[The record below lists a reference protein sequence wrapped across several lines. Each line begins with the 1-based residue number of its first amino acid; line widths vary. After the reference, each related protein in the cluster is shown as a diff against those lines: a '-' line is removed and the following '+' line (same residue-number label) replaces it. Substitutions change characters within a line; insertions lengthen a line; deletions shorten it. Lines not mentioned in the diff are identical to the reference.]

1 MYSQKKNLVAFLF
14 LFLLVLFAYSTN
26 YLASWHF
33 DDYPNLLDNPKIHVN
48 DFKLKNFKEAL
59 FGGYDEG
66 QYLDKRMYR
75 PVPMLTFALNWY
87 IGKDNVFGYHIV
99 NNFIHL
105 LTTFFL
111 FLTVLNLLMSPNL
124 KGKYQGSEYAIAFL
138 SAILWAVNPIQTQAV
153 TYLVQRMASFG
164 AMFYIIGIYFYL
176 KTRLSA
182 PGSKRFLFIAG
193 CLLSF
198 VLAYGSKENT
208 VTFPIAVAMIEVLFF
223 QDLKDKNNRKRVV
236 GAVTISG
243 IFLVAIL
250 TILYVKGYIPHILKA
265 YENRMFTLQ
274 ERLMTEPRIIMYYLS
289 QIFYPIASRFS
300 LVHDIKISTSLLKP
314 WTTIPSIFA
323 IILLLGIGFS
333 QIIKRPIIA
342 LGIFFFFMNHIIES
356 TAIPLELVFEHRNYL
371 PSLFFFFPVSTGL
384 IWLVNYFKEK
394 NPLLQKLLAVS
405 IAGVILSFCAGTIV
419 RNRAWATEKSLW
431 EDCIAKAPGM
441 ARPYHNLAYYHY
453 RKIGDNNKAMEFY
466 KRSLTKRYT
475 HTKTGYALTYN
486 SMATIYYEICDYK
499 SSIKYFKK
507 ALEIQ
512 PHYPNASY
520 NLTMVY
526 VRTGRFSNALQSV
539 DRLFAECKGS
549 KSSSDALQTKGLVLL
564 TAGRLDEAISNL
576 KSALDINAGNEKAHM
591 NMGVAL
597 SLKGEYKKADIFLKN
612 AYRLSPKDIFV
623 HFARI
628 ENSVRSG
635 NKENTDHFLSM
646 LLESFDKNTIIQLLK
661 RLDKNNIIAPLSQKL
676 LVEAMKTKMPVL
688 ANINLEAA
696 CFEKP

>member
-1 MYSQKKNLVAFLF
+1 MYSQKKNLVTFLF
-14 LFLLVLFAYSTN
+14 LFLLVFFAYSTN
-26 YLASWHF
+26 YKASWHF

-59 FGGYDEG
+59 FAGYDKG
-66 QYLDKRMYR
+66 QYSSKKMYR

-87 IGKDNVFGYHIV
+87 IGKDNVLGYHIV
-99 NNFIHL
+99 NNAIHL
-105 LTTFFL
+105 VTTIFL
-111 FLTVLNLLMSPNL
+111 FLTVLNLLKSPKL
-124 KGKYQGSEYAIAFL
+124 RIKHQGNEYLIAFL
-138 SAILWAVNPIQTQAV
+138 SAIFWALNPIQTQAV

-176 KTRLSA
+176 KARMS
-182 PGSKRFLFIAG
+182 SSMHNRCLFIAG

-198 VLAYGSKENT
+198 VLAVGSKENT
-208 VTFPIAVAMIEVLFF
+208 VTFPVAVAMIEILFF
-223 QDLKDKNNRKRVV
+223 QDLKDRDNRRKVV

-243 IFLVAIL
+243 IFLAAIL
-250 TILYVKGYIPHILKA
+250 TILYIKGTVPHHFKG
-265 YENRMFTLQ
+265 YENRTFTMR

-314 WTTIPSIFA
+314 WTTILSIFA

-342 LGIFFFFMNHIIES
+342 LGIFFYFMNHIIES
-356 TAIPLELVFEHRNYL
+356 TAIPLELIFEHRNYL
-371 PSLFFFFPVSTGL
+371 PSLFLFFPVSTGL
-384 IWLVNYFKEK
+384 IWLVNYFKKK

-405 IAGVILSFCAGTIV
+405 IAGIILSFCAGTIV

-453 RKIGDNNKAMEFY
+453 RKIGDKNKAMALY
-466 KRSLTKRYT
+466 KTSLTKKYT
-475 HTKTGYALTYN
+475 YSKTAHALTLN
-486 SMATIYYEICDYK
+486 GMATIYFENGDYK
-499 SSIKYFKK
+499 SSTKYLKK
-507 ALEIQ
+507 ALEIK
-512 PHYPNASY
+512 PDYETALY
-520 NLTMVY
+520 NITLVY
-526 VRTGRFSNALQSV
+526 VRTGIFSKAIQSV
-539 DRLFAECKGS
+539 DMLLEERKGS
-549 KSSSDALQTKGLVLL
+549 SNVLQTKGFVLL
-564 TAGRLDEAISNL
+564 TAGRFDEAISNL
-576 KSALDINAGNEKAHM
+576 KSALDIDAGNEKTHLY
-591 NMGVAL
+591 MGVAL
-597 SLKGEYKKADIFLKN
+597 SLKGKYRQADIFLKN

-635 NKENTDHFLSM
+635 NKENTKHLLVM
-646 LLESFDKNTIIQLLK
+646 LLDSFDKNTIIRSLK

-676 LVEAMKTKMPVL
+676 LVEAMKTKVPVL
-688 ANINLEAA
+688 ANINIEAA
-696 CFEKP
+696 RFEKP